1 MKSADRIRE
10 EKRPPLRIIPS
21 AKRFLLLLLGLIL
34 SIGANGC
41 MKKRNIPEE
50 MLEHMRNKYNE
61 EFTLVSTDIQSWM
74 ADHRTML
81 VEPAA
86 FPGERVQVR
95 REKTGEITD
104 GYLALKVN
112 AEVEKEISAAA
123 FEVYGENKVF
133 NLAQTSANSYY
144 TLPDMSAS
152 EFLKIKPGITNAS
165 IWVTKDPSEKD
176 KDVEAFRQVLKVK
189 GYYLTFYIV
198 YIEEEAFPSLNKE
211 NENKYYVD
219 YVSRAE
225 TPVMMAGSFM
235 IDKTFE
241 FDFAEWR

>member
-1 MKSADRIRE
+1 MKGT
-10 EKRPPLRIIPS
+10 EKTRKESRTPRCIIPP
-21 AKRFLLLLLGLIL
+21 AKRFLLLLLVLIL
-34 SIGANGC
+34 SIGANSC

-50 MLEHMRNKYNE
+50 MLEYMRNKYNE
-61 EFTLVSTDIQSWM
+61 EFTLVATDIQSWM
-74 ADHRTML
+74 SDHRTML
-81 VEPAA
+81 VEPAS

-95 REKTGEITD
+95 REKTGKMSD

-152 EFLKIKPGITNAS
+152 AFLQIKPGITGAR

-176 KDVEAFRQVLKVK
+176 KDVEAFRQALKTK
-189 GYYLTFYIV
+189 GYYLTFYII
-198 YIEEEAFPSLNKE
+198 YIDEKAFPSLNRE
-211 NENKYYVD
+211 NSRKYYNG

-225 TPVMMAGSFM
+225 TPVKMAGSFL
-235 IDKTFE
+235 IDESFE
-241 FDFAEWR
+241 FDLAEWR